1 MRVDIRNEAAVRAL
15 SEALAARNLT
25 MLRSFDLQLALTAH
39 EDCAC
44 PYHGTAHCTCQYVI
58 LLVYGDAGEPP
69 VVLSAHSFAAQT
81 DIRIVQTAGWQGSA
95 ELQESVNA
103 ALLEISLVGHDSLIG

>member
-1 MRVDIRNEAAVRAL
+1 MRLDLRNEAAVRAL
-15 SEALAARNLT
+15 SEALAARSLT
-25 MLRSFDLQLALTAH
+25 LLRSFDLRLALTAH
-39 EDCAC
+39 EECAC

-69 VVLSAHSFAAQT
+69 AVLSAHSFAAQT
-81 DIRIVQTAGWQGSA
+81 DIRFVQTAEWQASA
-95 ELQESVNA
+95 DLQESVNA